1 MPIKNFISAIGF
13 KPKEN
18 TSGIFI
24 KLFSDGYCIEID
36 FEKEI
41 INYGNKIICESKTSQ
56 NFSQSENFVVLEC
69 VNRLLEKGYKPE
81 NITLEK
87 TWNAGHGTSGRL
99 DICVTRDDGSE
110 YLLIECKTYG
120 SAFEKEFARMKKD
133 GGQLFTYF
141 KFSNKAD
148 LIMLYASELNGSD
161 IIFRNE
167 IVKIED
173 DYRTGDVKDFF
184 EKWNKLTKDNGI
196 FENWVN
202 PYNFESKALTI
213 NDLEEIKQEDSSF
226 IFNRFLEI
234 LRHNV
239 VSDKGNAFNRIFT
252 LFLCKI
258 YDEKD
263 KEDSHKE
270 LEFQWFESP
279 FTYEGVYY
287 EKDTHVT
294 FQIRLTDLYKKGM
307 KAFLEKN
314 VTDFSETEFNNRY
327 SFLTEEQRN
336 PILQEFRKVRLEK
349 NNEFAIKD
357 VYDEQSFYDN
367 AIVVKEIV
375 ELLQGYKLRY
385 TKKQQYLSDF
395 FELLLTTGLKQESG
409 QFFTPVPVAQF
420 VIKSLP
426 IDKII
431 KEKLHQGEKDEYL
444 PYVIDYA
451 AGSGHFLTE
460 TMHEVQRIIDNNEF
474 NDIKAEVKR
483 FIKQAKEYHFDWA
496 FDYVYGIEKDYRLV
510 KVGKVG
516 CYLHGD
522 GLANVIHSDGLANFE
537 HKDYKGKLAVKDKN
551 FKQENKQ
558 FDIIISN
565 PPYSVS
571 AFKNA
576 ARQFYKDDDFELYDK
591 LTDNS
596 SEIECLFIE
605 RTKQLLKDGG
615 VAGIILP
622 SSILSNTG
630 IYSKSREIIL
640 QYFDI
645 VGITEL
651 GSNTF
656 MATGTNTVTLFLRR
670 RNNYESKNLKIAIEK
685 FFTDFQDVTLNTVE
699 KPFSKYVHYVWEG
712 ISFDDYTSLLKKES
726 NKKIE
731 EHELFKE
738 YCKKNKSYSLIQFLK
753 QEIEDPKNIELIEK
767 LEEKKEKAEKDFW
780 NNILENEKEKL
791 LYFIIAHPQ
800 KVVVVKSGEK
810 DAEKRFLGYEFSN
823 RRGSEGIHPI
833 QRGKNIED
841 CTQLFDPEVFDN
853 PTKASTYI
861 YKAFAGDYDFAIDEA
876 LQNNVSRHNLVDMLT
891 FDRVE
896 FEKNISLSVKKKVK
910 IESRWE
916 LKRFDEAAQII
927 RGVTYSKGDQTSDR
941 TDKIILTADNITLN
955 GSLEIK
961 KEVFLNN
968 DFEISNDKKL
978 AKNDIFICF
987 SSGSKEHLGKVAFIE
1002 KNTEYFAGGFMG
1014 IIRVN
1019 SNNEPKYFF
1028 QLLNTIL
1035 RQTIRDVGSGSNI
1048 NNLSGIINE
1057 VKIPLPP
1064 LDIQQKIVAEIEVLE
1079 AKEKRAKEE
1088 IESLKNSIDS
1098 LFITTNTSSL
1108 KNLLID
1114 INPSKSEA
1122 VKHSDDSNV
1131 SFLSMADVSNEG
1143 QIINLQ
1149 TKKLKEVKSGFTFFQ
1164 ENDVLVAKITPCTE
1178 NGKGALVPK
1187 LENNIGFGSTEFF
1200 VLRTDQEKLLPK
1212 ILFYFTQSKDF
1223 RINAEKEMTGTS
1235 GHRRVPKSFIEN
1247 YEIPITS
1254 ISEQQKIVSEI
1265 EKIEQKISALQ
1276 KEIDEIPK
1284 QKEAILKNYL

>member
-1 MPIKNFISAIGF
+1 MKKLAQVIGF
-13 KPKEN
+13 QPKEN
-18 TSGIFI
+18 AKDVFI
-24 KLFSDGYCIEID
+24 KKYQNGYIIEID
-36 FEKEI
+36 FEKEL
-41 INYGNKIICESKTSQ
+41 INYGNSIKCESKTTQ
-56 NFSQSENFVVLEC
+56 NFSQAENFVVLEC

-87 TWNAGHGTSGRL
+87 TWAAGHGSSGRL
-99 DICVTRDDGSE
+99 DICVAREDGSE
-110 YLLIECKTYG
+110 YLLIECKTHG
-120 SAFEKEFARMKKD
+120 KEFEKEFTRMKKD

-148 LIMLYASELNGSD
+148 VIMLYSSELKRKE
-161 IIFRNE
+161 IVYRNE
-167 IVKIED
+167 IVKIEED
-173 DYRTGDVKDFF
+173 HRSGDAKDFY
-184 EKWNKLTKDNGI
+184 EKWSKLTKDNGV
-196 FENWVN
+196 FDKWVN

-213 NDLEEIKQEDSSF
+213 SDLEEIKQEDSSF

-263 KEDSHKE
+263 KEDTDKE

-279 FTYEGVYY
+279 FTYEGVHY

-314 VTDFSETEFNNRY
+314 VTDFSESEFNNKY
-327 SFLTEEQRN
+327 SFLTEEQRS

-367 AIVVKEIV
+367 AVVVKEIV

-426 IDKII
+426 IDNII
-431 KEKLHQGEKDEYL
+431 KQKLQNGEKGEYL
-444 PYVIDYA
+444 PYIIDYA

-474 NDIKAEVKR
+474 PEVKAEVKR
-483 FIKQAKEYHFDWA
+483 FIKQAKEFHFDWA

-522 GLANVIHSDGLANFE
+522 GLANVIHSDGLANFK
-537 HKDYKGKLAVKDKN
+537 HKDYKGKLELIDKN
-551 FKQENKQ
+551 FEQENKQ
-558 FDIIISN
+558 FDIIVSN
-565 PPYSVS
+565 PPYSVA

-576 ARQFYKDDDFELYDK
+576 ARRFYKEGDFELYDK

-670 RNNYESKNLKIAIEK
+670 RNNYESKNLKIAVNK
-685 FFTDFQDVTLNTVE
+685 FFTDFQDVTLNGIE
-699 KPFSKYVHYVWEG
+699 KPVNKYINHVWEN
-712 ISFDDYTSLLKKES
+712 ISFEDYVSLLKKEP
-726 NKKIE
+726 NKTII
-731 EHELFKE
+731 EHEIYKE
-738 YCKKNKSYSLIQFLK
+738 YQKKLK
-753 QEIEDPKNIELIEK
+753 AKND
-767 LEEKKEKAEKDFW
+767 KEFW
-780 NNILENEKEKL
+780 NLLLEKETDKL
-791 LYFIIAHPQ
+791 YYFIIAYPQ
-800 KVVVVKSGEK
+800 KVVLVKSGEK

-833 QRGKNIED
+833 QRGKHIED
-841 CTQLFDPEVFDN
+841 CTQLFDAEIFDN
-853 PTKASTYI
+853 PEKASTYI
-861 YKAFAGDYDFAIDEA
+861 YKAFAGDFDFEIDEA
-876 LQNNVSRHNLVDMLT
+876 MQNNVSRHNLVDMMT

-910 IESRWE
+910 IES
-916 LKRFDEAAQII
+916 KFDLIKIGQIASTQY
-927 RGVTYSKGDQTSDR
+927 GF
-941 TDKIILTADNITLN
+941 TDKATDKGEVRYLRITDLN
-955 GSLEIK
+955 DDGSIN
-961 KEVFLNN
+961 LNN
-968 DFEISNDKKL
+968 EAKFINPSDETKKQFL
-978 AKNDIFICF
+978 LENNDIVIAR
-987 SSGSKEHLGKVAFIE
+987 SGSVGKSAIYKSDKYDEMIFASYLIRLKANKNRILSDYLFNFTKTQMYWSQVEINSVAVTQPNLNAEKIKE
-1002 KNTEYFAGGFMG
+1002 
-1014 IIRVN
+1014 
-1019 SNNEPKYFF
+1019 F
-1028 QLLNTIL
+1028 Q
-1035 RQTIRDVGSGSNI
+1035 
-1048 NNLSGIINE
+1048 
-1057 VKIPLPP
+1057 IPLPP
-1064 LDIQQKIVAEIEVLE
+1064 LDIQQKIVSEIEVLE
-1079 AKEKRAKEE
+1079 VKEKKAKDEVEKLKLQSDE
-1088 IESLKNSIDS
+1088 IFETINSSTKFLLEDISENLDS
-1098 LFITTNTSSL
+1098 VRKPVTKGFRKKGQIPYYGASGIVDYVSDYILDDYV
-1108 KNLLID
+1108 LLISEDGANLKARTSPIAFTASGKIWVNNHAHILKFKEKATHKIVEIYLNKTD
-1114 INPSKSEA
+1114 ISEYIT
-1122 VKHSDDSNV
+1122 
-1131 SFLSMADVSNEG
+1131 G
-1143 QIINLQ
+1143 QAQ
-1149 TKKLKEVKSGFTFFQ
+1149 
-1164 ENDVLVAKITPCTE
+1164 
-1178 NGKGALVPK
+1178 PK
-1187 LENNIGFGSTEFF
+1187 LNQQNLNNI
-1200 VLRTDQEKLLPK
+1200 KIPLP
-1212 ILFYFTQSKDF
+1212 T
-1223 RINAEKEMTGTS
+1223 
-1235 GHRRVPKSFIEN
+1235 
-1247 YEIPITS
+1247 

-1265 EKIEQKISALQ
+1265 EKIEAKIKVLET
-1276 KEIDEIPK
+1276 EIAEIPK
-1284 QKEAILKNYL
+1284 QKEAVLKKHL

>member
-1 MPIKNFISAIGF
+1 MIGF
-13 KPKEN
+13 QPKEN
-18 TSGIFI
+18 AKDIFI
-24 KLFSDGYCIEID
+24 KKYPDGYIIEID
-36 FEKEI
+36 FHKEI
-41 INYGNKIICESKTSQ
+41 IKYGDKIICESKTTQ

-69 VNRLLEKGYKPE
+69 VNRLLVKGYKPE

-87 TWNAGHGTSGRL
+87 TWAAGHGTSGRL
-99 DICVTRDDGSE
+99 DICVTREDGSE
-110 YLLIECKTYG
+110 YLLIECKTHG
-120 SAFEKEFARMKKD
+120 KEFEKEFTRMKKD

-148 LIMLYASELNGSD
+148 VIMLYSSELKGKK
-161 IIFRNE
+161 IVYRNE
-167 IVKIED
+167 IVKVEE
-173 DYRTGDVKDFF
+173 DYRTGDVKDFYD
-184 EKWNKLTKDNGI
+184 KWNKLTKDNGV
-196 FENWVN
+196 FDKWVK

-263 KEDSHKE
+263 KEDTDKE

-279 FTYEGVYY
+279 FTYEGVHY

-314 VTDFSETEFNNRY
+314 VTDFSESEFNNRY
-327 SFLTEEQRN
+327 SFLTEEQRS

-367 AIVVKEIV
+367 AVVVKEIV

-426 IDKII
+426 IDNII
-431 KEKLHQGEKDEYL
+431 KEKLQNGEKGEYL

-474 NDIKAEVKR
+474 PDVKAEVKR
-483 FIKQAKEYHFDWA
+483 FIKQAKEFHFDWA

-537 HKDYKGKLAVKDKN
+537 HKDYKGKLAIKDKN
-551 FKQENKQ
+551 FEKDNKQ
-558 FDIIISN
+558 FDIIVSN
-565 PPYSVS
+565 PPYSVA

-576 ARQFYKDDDFELYDK
+576 ARQFYKDGDFELYDK

-670 RNNYESKNLKIAIEK
+670 RNNYESKNLKIAVDK
-685 FFTDFQDVTLNTVE
+685 FFTDFQDVNLNGIE
-699 KPFSKYVHYVWEG
+699 KPVTKYVNHVWEN
-712 ISFDDYTSLLKKES
+712 ISFEDYISLLKKEP
-726 NKKIE
+726 NKTVI
-731 EHELFKE
+731 EHEIYKE
-738 YCKKNKSYSLIQFLK
+738 YQKKLK
-753 QEIEDPKNIELIEK
+753 AK
-767 LEEKKEKAEKDFW
+767 
-780 NNILENEKEKL
+780 NEKEFWNLLLEKETDKL
-791 LYFIIAHPQ
+791 YYFIIAYPQ
-800 KVVVVKSGEK
+800 KVVLVKSGEK

-841 CTQLFDPEVFDN
+841 CTQLFDAEIFDN
-853 PTKASTYI
+853 PEKASTYI
-861 YKAFAGDYDFAIDEA
+861 YKAFAGDYDFPIDE
-876 LQNNVSRHNLVDMLT
+876 VMKKHVDRIGLVDMLT
-891 FDRVE
+891 FDRAE
-896 FEKNISLSVKKKVK
+896 FEKNINLNSKKKVK
-910 IESRWE
+910 TESKFE
-916 LKRFDEAAQII
+916 
-927 RGVTYSKGDQTSDR
+927 T
-941 TDKIILTADNITLN
+941 IILDNLVSIQSGLWTGKNEPYVKIKVLRNTNFKDNNGKLN
-955 GSLEIK
+955 FEDVAEIEVEIK
-961 KEVFLNN
+961 QLEERKLSKHDIILEKSGGSDTQAIGRVVL
-968 DFEISNDKKL
+968 FEEDDNQIFSFSNFCSRIRVIDKKIL
-978 AKNDIFICF
+978 NPVY
-987 SSGSKEHLGKVAFIE
+987 LWAFLFDFYNKGGTIPLQ
-1002 KNTEYFAGGFMG
+1002 NGVRLLNIDMGGFKK
-1014 IIRVN
+1014 I
-1019 SNNEPKYFF
+1019 
-1028 QLLNTIL
+1028 
-1035 RQTIRDVGSGSNI
+1035 
-1048 NNLSGIINE
+1048 
-1057 VKIPLPP
+1057 KIPLPP
-1064 LDIQQKIVAEIEVLE
+1064 INIQQKIVAEIEILE
-1079 AKEKRAKEE
+1079 AKEKKAKEE
-1088 IESLKNSIDS
+1088 VEKLKIKTNEIFETINSSTKVLIEDISENLDNLRKPVTKGYRENGNIPYYGASGIVDYVSDFLIDDYV
-1098 LFITTNTSSL
+1098 
-1108 KNLLID
+1108 LLISEDGANLKARTSPIAFTASGKIWVNNHTHILKFKEKATHKIVEIYLNKTD
-1114 INPSKSEA
+1114 ISEYIT
-1122 VKHSDDSNV
+1122 
-1131 SFLSMADVSNEG
+1131 G
-1143 QIINLQ
+1143 QAQ
-1149 TKKLKEVKSGFTFFQ
+1149 
-1164 ENDVLVAKITPCTE
+1164 
-1178 NGKGALVPK
+1178 PK
-1187 LENNIGFGSTEFF
+1187 LNQQNLNNI
-1200 VLRTDQEKLLPK
+1200 KIPLPP
-1212 ILFYFTQSKDF
+1212 L
-1223 RINAEKEMTGTS
+1223 
-1235 GHRRVPKSFIEN
+1235 
-1247 YEIPITS
+1247 
-1254 ISEQQKIVSEI
+1254 SEQQKIVSEI
-1265 EKIEQKISALQ
+1265 EKIEAKIKVLET
-1276 KEIDEIPK
+1276 EIAQIPK
-1284 QKEAILKNYL
+1284 QKEAILKKNL

>member
-1 MPIKNFISAIGF
+1 MDAKKLIQSIDFQ
-13 KPKEN
+13 PKE
-18 TSGIFI
+18 GAKDIFI
-24 KLFSDGYCIEID
+24 KKYQNSYSIEID
-36 FEKEI
+36 FQKEI
-41 INYGNKIICESKTSQ
+41 INYGDKIICESKTTQ
-56 NFSQSENFVVLEC
+56 NFSQPENFVVLEC

-87 TWNAGHGTSGRL
+87 TWAAGHGTSGRL
-99 DICVTRDDGSE
+99 DICVSREDGSE
-110 YLLIECKTYG
+110 YLLIECKNHG
-120 SAFEKEFARMKKD
+120 KEFEKEFTRMKKD

-148 LIMLYASELNGSD
+148 VIMLYSSELKGNE
-161 IIFRNE
+161 IVYRNE
-167 IVKIED
+167 IVKIEE
-173 DYRTGDVKDFF
+173 DYRTGDVKDFYD
-184 EKWNKLTKDNGI
+184 KWSKLTKDNGV
-196 FENWVN
+196 FDSWVN

-263 KEDSHKE
+263 KEDTNKE

-279 FTYEGVYY
+279 FTYEGVHY
-287 EKDTHVT
+287 EKDNHIS
-294 FQIRLTDLYKKGM
+294 FQLRLTDLYKKGM

-314 VTDFSETEFNNRY
+314 VTDLSENEFNSKY
-327 SFLTEEQRN
+327 SFLTENQRE
-336 PILQEFRKVRLEK
+336 PILNEFRKIRLEK
-349 NNEFAIKD
+349 YNDFAIKD
-357 VYDEQSFYDN
+357 VYDHDSFIEN

-426 IDKII
+426 IDNII
-431 KEKLHQGEKDEYL
+431 KEKLQSGERGEYL

-460 TMHEVQRIIDNNEF
+460 TMHEVQRIIDNNEYPEV
-474 NDIKAEVKR
+474 KAEVKK

-551 FKQENKQ
+551 FEQENKQ
-558 FDIIISN
+558 FDIIVSN

-571 AFKNA
+571 AFRNA
-576 ARQFYKDDDFELYDK
+576 ARQFYKEGDFELYNK

-630 IYSKSREIIL
+630 IYTKSREIIL

-670 RNNYESKNLKIAIEK
+670 RNNYESRNLKIAVKK
-685 FFTDFQDVTLNTVE
+685 FFADFQDVTLNGVE
-699 KPFSKYVHYVWEG
+699 KPVAKYVNHVWEN
-712 ISFDDYTSLLKKES
+712 ISLEDYISLLKKEP
-726 NKKIE
+726 NKTVA
-731 EHELFKE
+731 EHDIYKE
-738 YCKKNKSYSLIQFLK
+738 YQKKLK
-753 QEIEDPKNIELIEK
+753 AKND
-767 LEEKKEKAEKDFW
+767 KEFW
-780 NNILENEKEKL
+780 NLLLEKETDKL
-791 LYFIIAHPQ
+791 YYFIIAYPQ
-800 KVVVVKSGEK
+800 KVVLVKSGEK

-841 CTQLFDPEVFDN
+841 CTQLFDAEIFDN

-861 YKAFAGDYDFAIDEA
+861 YKAFAGDYDFPIDEA
-876 LQNNVSRHNLVDMLT
+876 MKNNVSRHDLVDMMT

-910 IESRWE
+910 IESKWE
-916 LKRFDEAAQII
+916 ISKLGEVCDLYQPKTITSQEILDEGEFKVFGANGIIGYFDKYNHEDSEIAITCRGATCGTINYTEPKSWITGNAMITKPKNENLGKKYLYYLLKN
-927 RGVTYSKGDQTSDR
+927 SD
-941 TDKIILTADNITLN
+941 I
-955 GSLEIK
+955 
-961 KEVFLNN
+961 KEVITGTAQPQITRTNL
-968 DFEISNDKKL
+968 E
-978 AKNDIFICF
+978 
-987 SSGSKEHLGKVAFIE
+987 V
-1002 KNTEYFAGGFMG
+1002 
-1014 IIRVN
+1014 
-1019 SNNEPKYFF
+1019 F
-1028 QLLNTIL
+1028 Q
-1035 RQTIRDVGSGSNI
+1035 
-1048 NNLSGIINE
+1048 
-1057 VKIPLPP
+1057 IPLPP
-1064 LDIQQKIVAEIEVLE
+1064 IDIQQKIVSEIEVLE
-1079 AKEKRAKEE
+1079 AKEKKAKEE
-1088 IESLKNSIDS
+1088 VEKQKEKIKDVISKVSGELIQLSNITSKIGSGATPRGGEGSYKQSGISLIRSQNIYDNEFYEKGLAFID
-1098 LFITTNTSSL
+1098 
-1108 KNLLID
+1108 
-1114 INPSKSEA
+1114 EEQA
-1122 VKHSDDSNV
+1122 
-1131 SFLSMADVSNEG
+1131 E
-1143 QIINLQ
+1143 
-1149 TKKLKEVKSGFTFFQ
+1149 KLKGVTVEK
-1164 ENDVLVAKITPCTE
+1164 NDILFNITGASICRCCIVPEKYLPARVNQHVSIIRVTE
-1178 NGKGALVPK
+1178 LA
-1187 LENNIGFGSTEFF
+1187 
-1200 VLRTDQEKLLPK
+1200 LPK
-1212 ILFYFTQSKDF
+1212 YVQTILVSEIYKNQLLEIGDGATSREAITKQQLEDF
-1223 RINAEKEMTGTS
+1223 K
-1235 GHRRVPKSFIEN
+1235 
-1247 YEIPITS
+1247 IPLPPL
-1254 ISEQQKIVSEI
+1254 SEQQKIVSEI
-1265 EKIEQKISALQ
+1265 EKIEAKINALET
-1276 KEIDEIPK
+1276 EIAEIPK
-1284 QKEAILKNYL
+1284 QKEAILKKYL